1 MSSTLAVPL
10 AIHIEVDREKSIS
23 NKSRRYAASVL
34 RDSQQSPTF
43 LQRNERVVIAR
54 IAQASGDRPSHP
66 IAIRGRPVKGLS
78 LADHTPPDATH

>member
-1 MSSTLAVPL
+1 MSSMLAVL
-10 AIHIEVDREKSIS
+10 FAMHTEVDRAKSIS
-23 NKSRRYAASVL
+23 NKSRRYADRVL

-54 IAQASGDRPSHP
+54 IAQASGDRPSHL

-78 LADHTPPDATH
+78 LADHTPPDAAH